1 MTWYIYM
8 ATYIQK
14 HTHEVDQMLT
24 YNQNIHKTM
33 NRNANWEHTI
43 FCKTCAPFLR

>member
-14 HTHEVDQMLT
+14 HTHEEDQMLT
-24 YNQNIHKTM
+24 YNQNIQ
-33 NRNANWEHTI
+33 NIQIDEPQ
-43 FCKTCAPFLR
+43 CKLGTCDSL